1 MATVTQQIPNYILGI
16 SDQPDELKLN
26 GQVKDLQNA
35 YPDIT
40 LGCTKRA
47 GSRFIKKISSPSTS
61 STITIDNIPWVSD
74 AAHEGNGFSS
84 STSSSGKVTFGT
96 QGDTTT
102 FFGKFILAFTNSF
115 RLSTSNTAQTYGT
128 KITISNISSN
138 AVANFGNGTDLY
150 TTSVL
155 TNSGI
160 LTASNPSG
168 GIGVLQGSGQNS
180 GSGTASLTFTF
191 TEATKQSWF
200 NIYNDS
206 ENQYICN
213 VDQTGVI
220 KVYRTYDGE
229 EIPVD
234 YSGTTGTGQAVYLD
248 NWSKPSDI
256 QALTLNEQT
265 FLTNRTKTT
274 AMKSATADKSPALV
288 NEAIIELKTISY
300 GKQYALNI
308 YDPTN
313 HGGQVTETRATSIAA
328 KKNFSSGTPNT
339 GICEGMCREV
349 INVNTSTK
357 KNLRYEIDIRC
368 TPVVD
373 PDNVGDADSGPKY
386 DDSYQ
391 EFAKLQFGGEGWSTG
406 DTHSYTTTKNGTG
419 TVEIKSHVTMKSY
432 CNIAR
437 VRPPA
442 TSSSAEEAVTSSGIL
457 GGMKDALDAI
467 SNTGITATITGNC
480 LHLKRDNP
488 FAVTT
493 PENQLMNIITNETNN
508 VGDLP
513 TNCRHDYVVKIVN
526 SGDEDDDFYLKFR
539 VPNAG
544 TAANTNYFGEGAWE
558 ECVAPSS
565 EITIDKTTM
574 PIKLV
579 RELPGPVYPNGRFLA
594 QEIDYN
600 ERNVGDN
607 NTNPIPSFIDSN
619 IEKMMFFRNRLVIL
633 SKANV
638 ILSKTNDFFNFFS
651 TTAMNE
657 VSADPIDIQA
667 SSTFPTTLFDGIE
680 VNTGLLVFSSNQ
692 QFMVTTDS
700 DALTPTT
707 AKINYLSSYNFNEE
721 TNPFSLGITSGF
733 INSSGKN
740 SRIFEMT
747 GIAREGEPQILEQ
760 SKLIAK
766 KLPINL
772 TKAAVSKENSLLM
785 LAAVDS
791 TEVWGFKF
799 FSNGEKRIQSAW
811 FRWSLTG
818 EFVAHSMVDDVYY
831 VVLKKNSNYYLEAI
845 DLKTQGETGY
855 RVTNQI
861 GTENY
866 NIHLD
871 RQSEIAQLTSG
882 YSATTKKTTFTRPTG
897 YESDTT
903 GQLVLYNHNAGANL
917 GRYGKANAV
926 SGSTTQLEIEGDWT
940 NQGTLMLG
948 YLYDYTVEIPT
959 IFVTSSASDGKT
971 RADTR
976 SSLIVH
982 RVHLNF
988 GSVGNIDTTI
998 TRTGRVPYTKNLSA
1012 AEIGQYKANE
1022 LPIID
1027 DYTQTI
1033 PLYERNTNLNIK
1045 IKSTHPAPA
1054 TLHSMNWEGDYNSR
1068 YYRRV

>member
-47 GSRFIKKISSPSTS
+47 GSRFIKKI
-61 STITIDNIPWVSD
+61 
-74 AAHEGNGFSS
+74 AAP
-84 STSSSGKVTFGT
+84 
-96 QGDTTT
+96 
-102 FFGKFILAFTNSF
+102 A
-115 RLSTSNTAQTYGT
+115 
-128 KITISNISSN
+128 
-138 AVANFGNGTDLY
+138 
-150 TTSVL
+150 
-155 TNSGI
+155 
-160 LTASNPSG
+160 
-168 GIGVLQGSGQNS
+168 SGQI
-180 GSGTASLTFTF
+180 
-191 TEATKQSWF
+191 SWF
-200 NIYNDS
+200 NIYNS
-206 ENQYICN
+206 EDNQYICN
-213 VDQTGVI
+213 VDQTGKITVF
-220 KVYRTYDGE
+220 RSYDGE

-234 YSGTTGTGQAVYLD
+234 YSGTTGTNKADYL
-248 NWSKPSDI
+248 NGWTKASDI

-274 AMKSATADKSPALV
+274 AMKPVKDANNNLTGFGSPELV

-308 YDPTN
+308 YDPAN
-313 HGGQVTETRATSIAA
+313 PGSPVSETRATSLSAYQ
-328 KKNFSSGTPNT
+328 NFVSNKTNDGK
-339 GICEGMCREV
+339 CRGMCREV
-349 INVNTSTK
+349 INATHATK
-357 KNLRYEIDIRC
+357 TNLRYEIDIRC

-373 PDNVGDADSGPKY
+373 PNNIGSNTQGPKY

-391 EFAKLQFGGEGWSTG
+391 EFAKLQFGGEGWQTNDVHTYTTSKNSTG
-406 DTHSYTTTKNGTG
+406 Q
-419 TVEIKSHVTMKSY
+419 VVVKSHVTIKSY
-432 CNIAR
+432 CNIAK

-442 TSSSAEEAVTSSGIL
+442 TSSSADEAVTSAGIL

-480 LHLKRDNP
+480 LHLKRATP
-488 FAVTT
+488 FAVET
-493 PENQLMNIITNETNN
+493 PERQLINIIGNETNN
-508 VGDLP
+508 VSDLP
-513 TNCRHDYVVKIVN
+513 TSCRHNFVVKIVN
-526 SGDEDDDFYLKFR
+526 SGDEDDDFYLKFN

-544 TAANTNYFGEGAWE
+544 TANQDYFGEGSWE

-579 RELPGPVYPNGRFLA
+579 RELPGNVYPNGRFLV

-633 SKANV
+633 SKSNV
-638 ILSKTNDFFNFFS
+638 IVSKTNDFFNFFS

-667 SSTFPTTLFDGIE
+667 SSTFPTILFDGIE
-680 VNTGLLVFSSNQ
+680 VNTGLLIFSSNQ
-692 QFMVTTDS
+692 QFMLTTDS

-721 TNPFSLGITSGF
+721 TNPFTLGITSGF

-747 GIAREGEPQILEQ
+747 NIAREGEPQVLEQ

-766 KLPINL
+766 RLPIDI

-785 LAAVDS
+785 LAAVDG
-791 TEVWGFKF
+791 TEVWGFKYF
-799 FSNGEKRIQSAW
+799 NNGEKRIQSAW

-818 EFVAHSMVDDVYY
+818 QFVHHAMVDDVYY
-831 VVLKKNSNYYLEAI
+831 VVLKVNNNYYIEAI
-845 DLKTQGETGY
+845 DIKTQGATGY

-861 GTENY
+861 GTDNY

-882 YSATTKKTTFTRPTG
+882 YSSNKTTFTRPPG

-903 GQLVLYNHNAGANL
+903 GQLAVYNKNAGDHIGDYALVNP
-917 GRYGKANAV
+917 V
-926 SGSTTQLEIEGDWT
+926 SNSTTQLEIAGDWT
-940 NQGTLMLG
+940 NKGTLMLG
-948 YLYDYTVEIPT
+948 YLYDYKVELPT

-971 RADTR
+971 RSDTR

-988 GSVGNIDTTI
+988 GEIGNIDTTI
-998 TRTGRVPYTKNLSA
+998 SRKGRTPFTYTANYSA
-1012 AEIGQYKANE
+1012 AVIDQYQSNE
-1022 LPIID
+1022 LPILE

-1033 PLYERNTNLNIK
+1033 PLYERNTNLNIT

>member
-47 GSRFIKKISSPSTS
+47 GSRFIKKITGPSST
-61 STITIDNIPWVSD
+61 TITIDNVPYVVDANADGGNAFTGSDNGTVS
-74 AAHEGNGFSS
+74 
-84 STSSSGKVTFGT
+84 FGT
-96 QGDTTT
+96 AGDITTT
-102 FFGKFILAFTNSF
+102 FGKFKVNFQEFFTV
-115 RLSTSNTAQTYGT
+115 STGGGWVGQQLGT
-128 KITISNISSN
+128 KITIVSHTGT
-138 AVANFGNGTDLY
+138 AHTNFNVGDNLY
-150 TTSVL
+150 VYSASDT
-155 TNSGI
+155 GI
-160 LTASNPSG
+160 LRAGHPD
-168 GIGVLQGSGQNS
+168 GIGVAQGSGS
-180 GSGTASLTFTF
+180 ATSAGTASITLTFPSG
-191 TEATKQSWF
+191 TKLSWF

-213 VDQTGVI
+213 VDQTGQI
-220 KVYRTYDGE
+220 KVFRAYDGE

-265 FLTNRTKTT
+265 FLCNRTKTT

-288 NEAIIELKTISY
+288 NEAIIEIKTISY

-308 YDPTN
+308 YNPAN
-313 HGGQVTETRATSIAA
+313 PGNVLNENRATSIAA
-328 KKNFSSGTPNT
+328 RAGFTSPFTNNGKCKAMG
-339 GICEGMCREV
+339 REV
-349 INVNTSTK
+349 INATATGK
-357 KNLRYEIDIRC
+357 TNLRYEIDVRC

-373 PDNVGDADSGPKY
+373 PDNEGTSEAGPQY

-391 EFAKLQFGGEGWSTG
+391 TYAKLQFGGEGWATG
-406 DTHSYTTTKNGTG
+406 NTHTYTTEKGGTG
-419 TVEIKSHVTMKSY
+419 TVEIKSHVKVKSY
-432 CNIAR
+432 GNIAR
-437 VRPPA
+437 VRPAA
-442 TSSSAEEAVTSSGIL
+442 TSSSADEAVTSAGIL
-457 GGMKDALDAI
+457 GDIKTKLDAI
-467 SNTGITATITGNC
+467 SNTNITATITGNC
-480 LHLKRDNP
+480 LHLKRDTP
-488 FAVTT
+488 FAVET

-526 SGDEDDDFYLKFR
+526 SGDEDDDFYLKFK

-544 TAANTNYFGEGAWE
+544 TGNQDYFGEGSWE

-579 RELPGPVYPNGRFLA
+579 RELPGSVYPNGRFLA

-657 VSADPIDIQA
+657 VSTDPIDIQA

-680 VNTGLLVFSSNQ
+680 VNTGLLLFSSNQ
-692 QFMVTTDS
+692 QFMMTTDS

-740 SRIFEMT
+740 SRIFEMAS
-747 GIAREGEPQILEQ
+747 IAREGEPQVLEQ
-760 SKLIAK
+760 SKLISK
-766 KLPINL
+766 RLPIDI
-772 TKAAVSKENSLLM
+772 TEAAVSKENSLLM
-785 LAAVDS
+785 LAAVNG

-811 FRWSLTG
+811 FRWSLMG
-818 EFVAHSMVDDVYY
+818 EFVHHSMVDDVYY
-831 VVLKKNSNYYLEAI
+831 VVLKKNTNYYIEAI
-845 DLKTQGETGY
+845 DLKTQGEIGY

-861 GTENY
+861 GTQNY

-871 RQSEIAQLTSG
+871 RQSKQYLASNL
-882 YSATTKKTTFTRPTG
+882 YNATTKKTVFTRPTG
-897 YESDTT
+897 YEYDTA
-903 GQLVLYNHNAGANL
+903 GQLVIYDSEQGDNVGQYALVNP
-917 GRYGKANAV
+917 V
-926 SGSTTQLEIEGDWT
+926 SGTNAQLEIEGNWT
-940 NQGTLMLG
+940 GKHHLILG
-948 YLYDYTVEIPT
+948 YLYDYTIEIPT
-959 IFVTSSASDGKT
+959 IFVTSSGVDGKT
-971 RADTR
+971 RSDTR
-976 SSLIVH
+976 SSLVVH

-998 TRTGRVPYTKNLSA
+998 TRKGRVPYSKNFSA
-1012 AEIGQYKANE
+1012 AETDKYKANE
-1022 LPIID
+1022 LPIVD